1 MSNGYVVESFA
12 DAPMRVRAWF
22 ENEGDAREYG
32 RRFGASARVTA
43 ADLPTFVLEMAY
55 SAPARE
61 VRQLQLDLSSAHDE
75 AVAA

>member
-1 MSNGYVVESFA
+1 MNGYVVESFA

-22 ENEGDAREYG
+22 ESEDDAREYG

-61 VRQLQLDLSSAHDE
+61 VRQLQLDLSTAHDE

>member
-1 MSNGYVVESFA
+1 MNGYVVESFA

-22 ENEGDAREYG
+22 ADHDDAIEYA